1 MSRNVQC
8 MYAKNLTFTTR
19 LTFPEPED
27 QTWSRQINWWVF
39 ILRVIWTGRDKPCI
53 HCNHDDVRDRHL
65 LKETWM
71 TWTWGMKVLI
81 YNTGNDGELIK
92 LGTIIFLLSESS
104 VGNSVYTNRERVIN
118 EIPVCPRTRY
128 WCPHGFDV
136 YIAMMVRIHKR
147 HKPSSFVDQVSFTST
162 LFLPPKLLTFPPF
175 RF

>member
-1 MSRNVQC
+1 MLVRKELDVYDSL
-8 MYAKNLTFTTR
+8 NLPR
-19 LTFPEPED
+19 AWGSNLKQAD
-27 QTWSRQINWWVF
+27 QLVSF
-39 ILRVIWTGRDKPCI
+39 HLRVIWTGRDKPCI

-147 HKPSSFVDQVSFTST
+147 HKQSSFVDQVSFTST
-162 LFLPPKLLTFPPF
+162 LFLPL
-175 RF
+175 